1 MHWLSE
7 TVEQLKKGVFLM
19 VNGNPMTIGWAQFG
33 ILWGK
38 PTMTVYVR
46 KSRYTYALLE
56 NADTFTVSVPA
67 SGTMRE
73 ALAYCGSKSGRDTDK
88 MKDLHA
94 PFVNPQFGAQS
105 GFCGCKYHIE
115 CAILFR
121 ADLDEFSLND
131 DRLRERYYLNG
142 DPHRMFV
149 GEILGVTEAF
159 E

>member
-1 MHWLSE
+1 MQWLSE

-67 SGTMRE
+67 SGTMKE
-73 ALAYCGSKSGRDTDK
+73 ALAYCGVKSGRDTDK

-94 PFVNPQFGAQS
+94 ALVEPKFGAQS
-105 GFCGCKYHIE
+105 GFSGCKYQIE

-121 ADLDEFSLND
+121 ADLDESNLNND
-131 DRLRERYYLNG
+131 LLRERYYLNG
-142 DPHRMFV
+142 DSHRMFV
-149 GEILGVTEAF
+149 GEILGVTEAS